1 MPEHRTSRPL
11 ADKARHSP
19 HTCPQRYSF
28 GHSCL
33 PLLCGNR
40 ALRSFTPQSLLHGS
54 VLAPSARVNRGAG
67 GHQDTARWRTISIS
81 GGLRTLLESA
91 AQLFAIGGE
100 IAMNRDPKSDKQ
112 PEFETNR
119 GAGNSTDRQRAA
131 WSRREFLTNST
142 GLAVA
147 GALGGLTEN
156 VSLSAQES
164 APASAAKPQ
173 SSAVAS
179 TPRKVRRIIIDTDPG
194 IDDAMAIFL
203 ALRSPE
209 LKVEA
214 ITPVAGNVPLDLTLP
229 NALRL
234 LEIAKR
240 RDIPVAAGASHPLMR
255 RLATAGHVH
264 GVNGLAGVEFPE
276 PKTKPVHEAAPSLIR
291 RIVRENPGE
300 ITVVAVGPLTNVA
313 LALRADPALASM
325 IPAIVIMGGS
335 LSGGNMTPAAEFN
348 LYVDPEAARIVFDAG
363 IPLTMVGLDVTRKC
377 RVSEEHIKQL
387 EAANNPVSQAAGKI
401 LRATYERMRHGG
413 EVTDI
418 ALHDALA
425 VVSLIDPGVITRKDY
440 YVEVETAGEWT
451 AGQTIGYDG
460 HGPIRKSPQMETS
473 APEPPPA
480 EIPYKPNA

>member
-1 MPEHRTSRPL
+1 MH
-11 ADKARHSP
+11 
-19 HTCPQRYSF
+19 
-28 GHSCL
+28 
-33 PLLCGNR
+33 
-40 ALRSFTPQSLLHGS
+40 
-54 VLAPSARVNRGAG
+54 
-67 GHQDTARWRTISIS
+67 
-81 GGLRTLLESA
+81 
-91 AQLFAIGGE
+91 
-100 IAMNRDPKSDKQ
+100 RDPPSDQHQQMK
-112 PEFETNR
+112 FETNR
-119 GAGNSTDRQRAA
+119 PAGNCDHRERLA

-147 GALGGLTEN
+147 GAIGGLAAN
-156 VSLSAQES
+156 LPVSAHEMREGAS
-164 APASAAKPQ
+164 APHSSALASAPGKP
-173 SSAVAS
+173 
-179 TPRKVRRIIIDTDPG
+179 RRIIIDTDPG
-194 IDDAMAIFL
+194 IDDALAIFL

-234 LEIAKR
+234 VEIAGR
-240 RDIPVAAGASHPLMR
+240 TDVPVAAGASHPLVR
-255 RLATAGHVH
+255 RLVTAGHVH

-276 PKTKPVHEAAPSLIR
+276 PKIKPVRETAPELIR

-300 ITVVAVGPLTNVA
+300 ITIVAVGPLTNVA
-313 LALRADPALASM
+313 LALRADPELAGM

-335 LSGGNMTPAAEFN
+335 LSGGNITPAAEFN
-348 LYVDPEAARIVFDAG
+348 LYVDPEAARIVFDAN

-377 RVSEEHIKQL
+377 LVNEQHIKQL

-425 VVSLIDPGVITRKDY
+425 VASLIDHDVITRKDY
-440 YVEVETAGEWT
+440 YVEVETVGEWT
-451 AGQTIGYDG
+451 AGQTLGYDG
-460 HGPIRKSPQMETS
+460 HGPIRKSPPMETS

-480 EIPYKPNA
+480 EIPFRPNAQVATGVDPDRFFHLLIPRLTGSAT

>member
-1 MPEHRTSRPL
+1 MH
-11 ADKARHSP
+11 
-19 HTCPQRYSF
+19 
-28 GHSCL
+28 
-33 PLLCGNR
+33 
-40 ALRSFTPQSLLHGS
+40 
-54 VLAPSARVNRGAG
+54 
-67 GHQDTARWRTISIS
+67 W
-81 GGLRTLLESA
+81 
-91 AQLFAIGGE
+91 
-100 IAMNRDPKSDKQ
+100 DPKSDKRM
-112 PEFETNR
+112 EFETKR
-119 GAGNSTDRQRAA
+119 REGNSADREPAA

-147 GALGGLTEN
+147 GAIGGLAEN
-156 VSLSAQES
+156 LQLSAQES

-173 SSAVAS
+173 TSAVAS

-240 RDIPVAAGASHPLMR
+240 RDIPVAAGASHPLVR

-276 PKTKPVHEAAPSLIR
+276 PRIKPVHDTAPDLIR
-291 RIVRENPGE
+291 HIVREDPHE
-300 ITVVAVGPLTNVA
+300 ITIVAIGPLTNVA
-313 LALRADPALASM
+313 LALRADPEIASM

-363 IPLTMVGLDVTRKC
+363 VPLTMVGLDVTRKC
-377 RVSEEHIKQL
+377 KVSEEHIKQL
-387 EAANNPVSQAAGKI
+387 EATKTAVSQAAGKI

-418 ALHDALA
+418 VMHDALA
-425 VVSLIDPGVITRKDY
+425 VASLIDHDVITRKDY

-460 HGPIRKSPQMETS
+460 HGPIRKSPQMETR

-480 EIPYKPNA
+480 EILFKANAQVAVGVDPDRFFHLLISRLTGTAA

>member
-1 MPEHRTSRPL
+1 MH
-11 ADKARHSP
+11 
-19 HTCPQRYSF
+19 
-28 GHSCL
+28 
-33 PLLCGNR
+33 
-40 ALRSFTPQSLLHGS
+40 
-54 VLAPSARVNRGAG
+54 
-67 GHQDTARWRTISIS
+67 W
-81 GGLRTLLESA
+81 
-91 AQLFAIGGE
+91 
-100 IAMNRDPKSDKQ
+100 DPKSDKRM
-112 PEFETNR
+112 EFETNR
-119 GAGNSTDRQRAA
+119 RAGNSTEGERAA

-147 GALGGLTEN
+147 GAIGGLTEN
-156 VSLSAQES
+156 VLLSAQES
-164 APASAAKPQ
+164 VPASATKPQ
-173 SSAVAS
+173 SSAVGS

-234 LEIAKR
+234 LEIAKH
-240 RDIPVAAGASHPLMR
+240 RDIPVAAGASHPLVR

-276 PKTKPVHEAAPSLIR
+276 PRIKPVHDTAPDLIR
-291 RIVRENPGE
+291 HIVREDPHE
-300 ITVVAVGPLTNVA
+300 ITIVAIGPLTNIA
-313 LALRADPALASM
+313 LALCADPEIAAM

-348 LYVDPEAARIVFDAG
+348 LYVDPEAARIVFDAN

-377 RVSEEHIKQL
+377 LVSEQHIKQL
-387 EAANNPVSQAAGKI
+387 EAAKNPVSQAAGKI

-425 VVSLIDPGVITRKDY
+425 VASLIDHDVITRKDY

-451 AGQTIGYDG
+451 AGETIGYDG
-460 HGPIRKSPQMETS
+460 HGPVRKSPQMETS
-473 APEPPPA
+473 APDPRPT
-480 EIPYKPNA
+480 EIPFKPNAQVAVAVDPDRFFHLLISRLTGTAA